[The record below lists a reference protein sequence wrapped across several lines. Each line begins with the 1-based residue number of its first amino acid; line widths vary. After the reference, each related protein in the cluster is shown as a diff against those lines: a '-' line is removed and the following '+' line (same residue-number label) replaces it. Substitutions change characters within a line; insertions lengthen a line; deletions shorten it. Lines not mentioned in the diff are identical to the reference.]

1 MTSAD
6 IALLQGLFLI
16 VFGGCLLALFAYDFF
31 HFLLDMLPD
40 ILRVSFVWLLGL
52 FSRGGKQS

>member
-1 MTSAD
+1 MTPAD
-6 IALLQGLFLI
+6 IALLQGVFW
-16 VFGGCLLALFAYDFF
+16 VAFGGCLLALFAYDFF